1 MSHGVHAVQHEVE
14 HQLEHEEAA
23 QGGGGH
29 GGAGHDSQNKR
40 IALVISVLALFLA
53 FSETLGKSA
62 QTSALNFQIEASNLW
77 NFFQAKNIRRT
88 MTLVATEMAKIDTI
102 AAKEEPHKAAL
113 AKQIDDWMKT
123 AARYQSEPEA
133 GGGKGEGTRELMRR
147 AREME
152 HERDLALNKYHY
164 FEFASAALQIGIVL
178 CSAAVITGIMVL
190 VWLAGGLG
198 VLGLAFMAMALFFP
212 HVHLLGGGH

>member
-14 HQLEHEEAA
+14 HQIEHE
-23 QGGGGH
+23 GKGGGH
-29 GGAGHDSQNKR
+29 GGGHDSQNKR

-88 MTLVATEMAKIDTI
+88 ATIVATESAKIEL
-102 AAKEEPHKAAL
+102 AAATDPARKAAL
-113 AKQIDDWMKT
+113 AKQIDDWTKT
-123 AARYQSEPEA
+123 AARYRSEPEA
-133 GGGKGEGTRELMRR
+133 ADGKGEGTVELARR
-147 AREME
+147 AKEME
-152 HERDLALNKYHY
+152 HDRDIALNKYHY

-178 CSAAVITGIMVL
+178 CSAAVITGIILL
-190 VWLAGGLG
+190 VYIAGGLG
-198 VLGLAFMAMALFFP
+198 VLGLAFTAMALFFP
-212 HVHLLGGGH
+212 HVYLLGGH

>member
-14 HQLEHEEAA
+14 HRLEHEAHD
-23 QGGGGH
+23 GH
-29 GGAGHDSQNKR
+29 GGGAGHDSLNKR

-62 QTSALNFQIEASNLW
+62 QTAALNAQIEASNLW

-88 MTLVATEMAKIDTI
+88 VTLVAADTAKIEV
-102 AAKEEPHKAAL
+102 AAAPDGPRKDAL
-113 AKQIDDWMKT
+113 AKQLDTWTKT
-123 AARYQSEPEA
+123 AERYRSEPEA
-133 GGGKGEGTRELMRR
+133 DHGKGEGTAELSKR
-147 AREME
+147 AIAMAA
-152 HERDLALNKYHY
+152 ERDLQLSKYHY

-178 CSAAVITGIMVL
+178 ASAAVITGMVIL

-198 VLGLAFMAMALFFP
+198 LLGVVFMTMALFFP
-212 HVHLLGGGH
+212 HIHLFGGGH